1 MVTFNLSKCH
11 YRKCRFFYMRN
22 AAIYVHTYMML
33 QVAASRKIG
42 SNLRYGMWCLLIMYG
57 TVRPVGP
64 LGYLQGNSSRHVFYL
79 QMYENQTK
87 SLTQGYIHRF
97 AIIQK
102 SYQGHSLFWKFSKV
116 IYIIN
121 LVGCLSSV
129 QKLKENKENTLQT
142 IHNILRASPLLHGKM
157 KEKGSF

>member
-1 MVTFNLSKCH
+1 MMFLHAVTFNLSKF
-11 YRKCRFFYMRN
+11 YNRKCRFFYMRN

-42 SNLRYGMWCLLIMYG
+42 SNLRYGMWCLLLMYG

-87 SLTQGYIHRF
+87 SLTQGYIHRV
-97 AIIQK
+97 ANIQK
-102 SYQGHSLFWKFSKV
+102 LYQGHSLHWNFSQV

-121 LVGCLSSV
+121 LAGCLSLV
-129 QKLKENKENTLQT
+129 QKNKEKQRKHVTNY
-142 IHNILRASPLLHGKM
+142 A
-157 KEKGSF
+157 